1 MDRALREVVLRRA
14 GNCCEYCRMPRKYDD
29 TTFVI
34 DHVIATSHGGPTR
47 AANLCLA
54 CFACNSFK
62 GPNLSG
68 RDMKT
73 QKTVPLFNPRR
84 HKWHRHFR
92 WDGPRLVGRTAIGR
106 ANVATWGSSRDTIPN
121 CLGELGKIR
130 ESKEKTGIA
139 ADA

>member
-92 WDGPRLVGRTAIGR
+92 WDDPRLVGRTAMGR
-106 ANVATWGSSRDTIPN
+106 ATVATLRINLDHRVAYRQQLIDEGVFPPD
-121 CLGELGKIR
+121 
-130 ESKEKTGIA
+130 
-139 ADA
+139 